1 MVPKIDR
8 VDEATRHADRGE
20 ERTRGT
26 DRDAGIR
33 IDQWEARGRTSSSF
47 ARSQPDPAGDR
58 QNRTESAALPRAFD
72 EVVLQ
77 IKRRRIGDESYRGRP
92 RLCCFGAAIPRCV

>member
-8 VDEATRHADRGE
+8 VDEATRRADRGE
-20 ERTRGT
+20 ERTRVSE
-26 DRDAGIR
+26 REAGIR

-58 QNRTESAALPRAFD
+58 HRTESARPRAFD

>member
-8 VDEATRHADRGE
+8 VDEATRRAERGE
-20 ERTRGT
+20 ERTRVSE
-26 DRDAGIR
+26 RDAGIR

-47 ARSQPDPAGDR
+47 ARSQADPAGNR
-58 QNRTESAALPRAFD
+58 QNSTESSRQRAFD

-77 IKRRRIGDESYRGRP
+77 IKRGRLGDEAYPGRP
-92 RLCCFGAAIPRCV
+92 QPCCFRSLDHRWR

>member
-1 MVPKIDR
+1 MAPKIDR
-8 VDEATRHADRGE
+8 VDEATRRADRGE
-20 ERTRGT
+20 ERARVSE
-26 DRDAGIR
+26 RDARIR

-58 QNRTESAALPRAFD
+58 QNRTESDLPHAFD

-92 RLCCFGAAIPRCV
+92 KPCCFGAAIPRCV

>member
-8 VDEATRHADRGE
+8 VDEATRRADRGE

-26 DRDAGIR
+26 VRVAGIR

-47 ARSQPDPAGDR
+47 ARSQPDPARDR
-58 QNRTESAALPRAFD
+58 QNGTESAARPRAFD

-77 IKRRRIGDESYRGRP
+77 IKRRRIGDESYRRRP
-92 RLCCFGAAIPRCV
+92 KPCCCGAAIPRCV

>member
-8 VDEATRHADRGE
+8 VDEATRRADRGE
-20 ERTRGT
+20 ERTRVAE
-26 DRDAGIR
+26 RDAGIR
-33 IDQWEARGRTSSSF
+33 SERWEGRGRTSSSR
-47 ARSQPDPAGDR
+47 ARSQPDPAGER
-58 QNRTESAALPRAFD
+58 QNRTESALPRAFD

-92 RLCCFGAAIPRCV
+92 WPCCFGAAIPRCV